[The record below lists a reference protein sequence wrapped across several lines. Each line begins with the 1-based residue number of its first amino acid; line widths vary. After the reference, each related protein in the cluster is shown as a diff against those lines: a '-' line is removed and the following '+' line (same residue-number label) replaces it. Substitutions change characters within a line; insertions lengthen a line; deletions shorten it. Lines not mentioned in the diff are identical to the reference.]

1 MEASAAVRLLEE
13 TARAAPVGPAGLTRL
28 HDARA
33 LLDEDIARVEA
44 SLLDATA
51 DGCAPATTAATY
63 LLTSGGKRVR
73 PLCVL
78 LGALACGGITDEAR
92 TLAGVAEMIHLATL
106 LHDDVIDDAD
116 ERRGQPVAGHVFGN
130 AVSVLAGDSLLVHA
144 LERTSR
150 VERPETLRE
159 LFATLR
165 RLVDGEVIQLRGRT
179 RLDASEETYASI
191 LDGKTASLFRWSLRA
206 GARAGGGSEAAID
219 ALGEF
224 GQHLGVAFQL
234 VDDALDYTG
243 EQPHVGKDLNADLR
257 EGKVTLPLIL
267 AARREPDLYEALERV
282 RAGTALQGER
292 ERLMAAG
299 VRAAGEVRERAWAES
314 ARARAALEVV
324 ASSPA
329 RALLEAVAHE
339 LVARLS

>member
-1 MEASAAVRLLEE
+1 MEAIAAVRLLEE
-13 TARAAPVGPAGLTRL
+13 TARVAPVAPTGLARL
-28 HDARA
+28 HDAHA
-33 LLDEDIARVEA
+33 LLGEDIARVEA
-44 SLLDATA
+44 SLLAATA
-51 DGCAPATTAATY
+51 DGCSPATDAAAH

-78 LGALACGGITDEAR
+78 LGALACGRITDEAR
-92 TLAGVAEMIHLATL
+92 ALAAVAEMIHLATL

-116 ERRGQPVAGHVFGN
+116 ERRGRPAAGRVFGN

-179 RLDASEETYASI
+179 RLDATEETYASI
-191 LDGKTASLFRWSLRA
+191 LDGKTASLFRWALRA
-206 GARAGGGSEAAID
+206 GARAGGGSTADID
-219 ALGEF
+219 ALGAF
-224 GQHLGVAFQL
+224 GGHLGVAFQL

-243 EQPHVGKDLNADLR
+243 GQLGKDLHADLR

-267 AARREPDLYEALERV
+267 AAQREPDLYEALERV
-282 RAGTALQGER
+282 RAGAPRPGEH
-292 ERLMAAG
+292 ERLVAAG
-299 VRAAGEVRERAWAES
+299 ARAAGEVRERAWAES
-314 ARARAALEVV
+314 RRALDELTAVV
-324 ASSPA
+324 DSPA
-329 RALLEAVAHE
+329 RALLGAVARE
-339 LVARLS
+339 LVGRLS